1 MRRVIGRGEN
11 VSTFE
16 PPRGVLGNDV
26 LEFLRSVDSPTMAN
40 AIELV
45 SSRERAE
52 GYIGGK
58 IRRMVPAA
66 GVMVGQAL
74 TVKVSNPRGPV
85 VGRAGFDAMWEALS
99 QMPTPS
105 VIVMQDISG
114 EPSRCAYAGEVM
126 TTLAMRLGAV
136 GMVTDGGYRDL
147 AEVEALGFHYYAQFA
162 VVAHGNFAIHEV
174 GDPVF
179 MDGEWIRTGDIL
191 HGDANGIVVVPED
204 ALSGLPD
211 AVAKIRDKER
221 RVMEFIRGDAFTLE
235 GFRTGKGY

>member
-1 MRRVIGRGEN
+1 M
-11 VSTFE
+11 STFN
-16 PPRGVLGNDV
+16 PPAATLDQST
-26 LEFLRSVDSPTMAN
+26 LEFLQSIDSPTIAN
-40 AIELV
+40 GIELV

-58 IRRMVPAA
+58 IRAMVPTS

-85 VGRAGFDAMWEALS
+85 VGKGGFYAMWDALAM
-99 QMPTPS
+99 MPKPS

-147 AEVEALGFHYYAQFA
+147 AEVEALGFHYYAQYA
-162 VVAHGNFAIHEV
+162 VVAHGNFAIHEI

-179 MDGEWIRTGDIL
+179 MDGEWIKTGDIL
-191 HGDANGIVVVPED
+191 HGDVNGIVVVPED
-204 ALSGLPD
+204 ALPGLPE
-211 AVAKIRDKER
+211 AVATIRDRER
-221 RVMEFIRGDAFTLE
+221 RVMDFIRGESFTLE
-235 GFRTGKGY
+235 GFKTGKGY